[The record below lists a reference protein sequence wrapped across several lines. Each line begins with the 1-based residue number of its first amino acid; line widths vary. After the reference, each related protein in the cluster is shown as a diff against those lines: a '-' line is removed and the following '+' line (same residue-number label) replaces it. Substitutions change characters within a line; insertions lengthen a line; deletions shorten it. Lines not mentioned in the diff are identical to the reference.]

1 MILSILMCTIPDRES
16 MFVRLFNEVQRQCAY
31 MQTVH
36 PSLGRIEVLVDS
48 SPKFLEGGPSIGAKR
63 EALVKRAAGKYLCF
77 LDDDEQIAPNYVE
90 TLVRLCCKDCDVCT
104 FKNMTKTDT
113 YWTIIDMSL
122 NYHVD
127 DQANPNYTTRRRP
140 WHVCPVKSVYAK
152 MVHFPN
158 TNYGEDAAWMNKVL
172 EFCTTEA
179 KSEAVIHQYNHS
191 SKVSEADKITQH
203 EAANNSSV

>member
-1 MILSILMCTIPDRES
+1 MILSILMCTIPERS
-16 MFVRLFNEVQRQCAY
+16 MMFVALYNEIQRQISY

-36 PSLGRIEVLVDS
+36 PSLGRTEVLVDS
-48 SPKFLEGGPSIGAKR
+48 SPKFLEGGPSIGSKR
-63 EALVKRAAGKYLCF
+63 QALVQKATGKYVCF
-77 LDDDEQIAPNYVE
+77 LDDDENIAPNYVE
-90 TLVRLCCKDCDVCT
+90 VLVRLCYKDCDVCT
-104 FKNMTKTDT
+104 FRNLTKTDT

-140 WHVCPVKSVYAK
+140 WHVCPVKAVYAK
-152 MVHFPN
+152 MVHFPD

-179 KSEAVIHQYNHS
+179 KSEAVIHCYVHS
-191 SKVSEADKITQH
+191 STVSEADRIIKQQSNGI
-203 EAANNSSV
+203 